1 MRKDS
6 KANVISTMNRNKLL
20 YRRLISYFLNGLLL
34 TVPITVTIY
43 IVYRLFSFLNG
54 LLPVNWF
61 FGSGIILLLIII
73 TTIGFLGSTF
83 IANPLKKLINEFF
96 DRIPLI
102 KTIYTSITDLL
113 SAFVGQK
120 KRFNKPVL
128 VKVNESSSLEKLGF
142 VTDED
147 LSILGIKDGQ
157 KVAVYLP
164 HSYNFSGNL
173 FIVPKHL
180 VTPIDKNA
188 SEVMKYIVSGGVT
201 EVKETKND

>member
-1 MRKDS
+1 
-6 KANVISTMNRNKLL
+6 MNRNKLMG
-20 YRRLISYFLNGLLL
+20 RRLIGYFLNGLLL
-34 TVPITVTIY
+34 AVPIALTIWVV
-43 IVYRLFSFLNG
+43 VYLFNFLDG
-54 LLPVNWF
+54 LLPVDWF
-61 FGSGIILLLIII
+61 FGSGIILLVLLI
-73 TTIGFLGSTF
+73 TGVGFLGTSL
-83 IANPLKKLINEFF
+83 IANPLKRWINNFF

-102 KTIYTSITDLL
+102 KTLYSSIKDLL

-120 KRFNKPVL
+120 KRFNQPVL
-128 VKVNESSSLEKLGF
+128 VRVNESSSLEKLGF

-147 LSILGIKDGQ
+147 LTDLGLPDSG

-173 FIVPKHL
+173 FIVPRTM

-201 EVKETKND
+201 EVREGNE